1 VSALHGQLLV
11 ASGDYRAAIQHY
23 ASAVQAHPNYRAL
36 VYDQAEVLILNGE
49 PDAALGMLEARLRIY
64 PDDTR
69 LYILQSRAYA
79 AQGKRL
85 LQHKAQAEAY
95 ARQGQLAAAVEQLQI
110 AARSGDGD
118 FYQLSSVE
126 ARLRELRAQLKAL
139 EKERRQP

>member
-1 VSALHGQLLV
+1 
-11 ASGDYRAAIQHY
+11 
-23 ASAVQAHPNYRAL
+23 VQAHPGYRAL
-36 VYDQAEVLILNGE
+36 VYDHANVLLLAGQ
-49 PDAALGMLEARLRIY
+49 PDAALGMVAARLRDH
-64 PDDTR
+64 PDDIQ

-95 ARQGQLAAAVEQLQI
+95 ARQGMIGAAVEQLQL

-126 ARLRELRAQLKAL
+126 ARLRQLRAQLKSMEK

>member
-1 VSALHGQLLV
+1 
-11 ASGDYRAAIQHY
+11 
-23 ASAVQAHPNYRAL
+23 
-36 VYDQAEVLILNGE
+36 
-49 PDAALGMLEARLRIY
+49 MLEARLRIY

-95 ARQGQLAAAVEQLQI
+95 ARQGQIGAAVEQLQI

-126 ARLRELRAQLKAL
+126 ARLRELRAQLKAM
-139 EKERRQP
+139 EKERREQ